1 MMRGRTLRGIR
12 QSLAHSRAMRLAVGL
27 LTLSLLIPPQL
38 GVAAELAHTRG
49 CG

>member
-1 MMRGRTLRGIR
+1 MRGRTLRGIH

-38 GVAAELAHTRG
+38 GVAAEPAHIRG
-49 CG
+49 G